1 MIFYKFVNPF
11 NPVLLQCR
19 NQSID
24 LNSKLLHWFLHNSI
38 TRLKL
43 VELNLAKNATYAF
56 CMLWSLLSLSKCQFV
71 FGTFFFPHAQNLNTI
86 GNIFFAKNLIKISQG
101 ICCYYLFGPI
111 LYSQDSTRKQIELL
125 LLLCSLLGKW

>member
-24 LNSKLLHWFLHNSI
+24 LNSKLLYWFLHNSI
-38 TRLKL
+38 TRLKHD
-43 VELNLAKNATYAF
+43 ELNSVKNATYAF
-56 CMLWSLLSLSKCQFV
+56 CMLWSLLSLSKCKFV
-71 FGTFFFPHAQNLNTI
+71 FMTFFFPHAQNLNTI
-86 GNIFFAKNLIKISQG
+86 GNIFFVKNLINISQG

-111 LYSQDSTRKQIELL
+111 FYSKDSTRKQIELL
-125 LLLCSLLGKW
+125 LLLCSLLGNW